1 MRCAR
6 TQKTP
11 TALCGL
17 QQDSEVI
24 YFLVLLIS
32 QQTNTECCCC
42 RKEEQKHCLQTSA
55 DKFTVLVLIN
65 KSLTVTIADLSPRS
79 YTVKHHLLEIF
90 TRAHSCACTHTPTSC
105 TFTSSF
111 SKGQIPGRGS
121 PSGLGVVLPRAGFYH
136 PAAAVLPAVLPS
148 SLQNGCN
155 HAVVLESGSD
165 PAPCPQPPP
174 AGPHAPSAPEPQPA
188 VQGAVSSCPT
198 GGARVP

>member
-1 MRCAR
+1 MWL
-6 TQKTP
+6 TT
-11 TALCGL
+11 G
-17 QQDSEVI
+17 
-24 YFLVLLIS
+24 FWGHLLLS
-32 QQTNTECCCC
+32 VTDFSTNNTECCCC

-79 YTVKHHLLEIF
+79 YMVKHLSEIF
-90 TRAHSCACTHTPTSC
+90 HTCSFMCMYTHANFLYFS
-105 TFTSSF
+105 SSF

-188 VQGAVSSCPT
+188 AQGAVSSCPT